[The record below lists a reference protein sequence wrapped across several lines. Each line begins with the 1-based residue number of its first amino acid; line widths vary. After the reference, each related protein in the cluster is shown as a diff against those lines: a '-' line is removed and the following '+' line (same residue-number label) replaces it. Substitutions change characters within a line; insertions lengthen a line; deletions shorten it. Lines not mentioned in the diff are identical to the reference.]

1 MSKTTMRQ
9 VPLWKVVPA
18 AAEPELYLERELPGF
33 AEWVRLLVGRSL
45 AFAQLGA
52 NGGIEYLVLG
62 IPLDADALKLDDGA
76 NRRVKDSL
84 NADFEVLKAALQ
96 KHKAIIS
103 SPKLSG
109 PPETFLRAY
118 GALALL
124 RLPEELSDWHV
135 TDEGLTI
142 VNWGLEKGK
151 GKRLFDW
158 KPEELEAKRTQLIQQ
173 IDDRLSPSKV
183 GGASSGRNGSEESAQ
198 VERSIDKTLQDPLPS
213 GGSKVKCSASEPKPG
228 GSQPTRPE
236 PEPPKGL
243 RAWFSHPAMTVS
255 IQVVIA
261 LMLAGTGFAV
271 ERFVLSN
278 SAEQAAAATN
288 AETKRDQ
295 TAARYEKLVKRAN
308 AVRKSCDVDPEVA
321 ISPFQRI
328 KTDIESALGDFNKQI
343 SKLSKDWEAM
353 QGELKNAG
361 DKAATVGADDKVLQV
376 RLEALKA
383 AFEEWNEIRPASS
396 AEKDGKVRGSAV
408 GPPSPSVAEP
418 SGSPEHR
425 TVPTLEVRRKL
436 EAKLAARIDDL
447 IKNRPK
453 LSPQAASGSELNPAS
468 PPASLPTGPQSGAS
482 GFKPLVG
489 QQGSID
495 EALRAPRAKLSEVVS
510 DFRTAIERTEK
521 EAAKIK
527 KCMSDRE
534 KEVQELHDAVQELS
548 AAADSDQ
555 PKPEGS
561 GSRSSKSGA
570 SSNPPA
576 NTKQG
581 SKDTPADRK
590 AKDSGGA
597 VDTAGSSTTVPNAD
611 SKKGD
616 PK

>member
-18 AAEPELYLERELPGF
+18 AAEPERYLERDLPGF

-45 AFAQLGA
+45 AFAQLDA
-52 NGGIEYLVLG
+52 NEKIEYLVLG

-96 KHKAIIS
+96 KHKEIIS

-142 VNWGLEKGK
+142 VNWGLET

-158 KPEELEAKRTQLIQQ
+158 KPEELEAKRLQLIQQ
-173 IDDRLSPSKV
+173 IDARLSPSKV
-183 GGASSGRNGSEESAQ
+183 GMASSGRNGSEESAQ

-213 GGSKVKCSASEPKPG
+213 GGSKVKCSAPEPKPG

-295 TAARYEKLVKRAN
+295 TAARYVDLVRLAKAVSAPCLDLGEPIEQLGVCNAEIQAHCTELEK
-308 AVRKSCDVDPEVA
+308 AV
-321 ISPFQRI
+321 
-328 KTDIESALGDFNKQI
+328 
-343 SKLSKDWEAM
+343 
-353 QGELKNAG
+353 ELKGKISSIEQQMKKTQVEVTKA
-361 DKAATVGADDKVLQV
+361 DKADKDLQDQLAKLDAAYQPWKKLTSLSATKKSS
-376 RLEALKA
+376 KA
-383 AFEEWNEIRPASS
+383 SSPASS
-396 AEKDGKVRGSAV
+396 PDGSS
-408 GPPSPSVAEP
+408 PPTPPEP
-418 SGSPEHR
+418 SASKGADPLELQKRLSN
-425 TVPTLEVRRKL
+425 TIDALLQTLRKSNSQD
-436 EAKLAARIDDL
+436 EQQSQSVTDEQGKGET
-447 IKNRPK
+447 
-453 LSPQAASGSELNPAS
+453 SPQAEATMLCEKLLERLD
-468 PPASLPTGPQSGAS
+468 SLKKSADHLQ
-482 GFKPLVG
+482 KK
-489 QQGSID
+489 ID
-495 EALRAPRAKLSEVVS
+495 STTKQYENMKS
-510 DFRTAIERTEK
+510 
-521 EAAKIK
+521 
-527 KCMSDRE
+527 CMSDRD

-570 SSNPPA
+570 SSNQPA

-597 VDTAGSSTTVPNAD
+597 VDTAGSSTTVPKAD
-611 SKKGD
+611 SKKGE

>member
-18 AAEPELYLERELPGF
+18 AAKPELYLERELPGF

-124 RLPEELSDWHV
+124 NLPEKLSDWHV

-173 IDDRLSPSKV
+173 IDARLSPSKV
-183 GGASSGRNGSEESAQ
+183 DVASSGRNGSEESAQ

-213 GGSKVKCSASEPKPG
+213 GGSKVKWSAPEPKPG

-321 ISPFQRI
+321 IQQLLRFKMDFS
-328 KTDIESALGDFNKQI
+328 SACDDFDKN
-343 SKLSKDWEAM
+343 SELSKQWEAM
-353 QGELKNAG
+353 QGELRNAG
-361 DKAATVGADDKVLQV
+361 DKAVTDEADEKALQE

-383 AFEEWNEIRPASS
+383 AFNEWNEIRPASS

-425 TVPTLEVRRKL
+425 TVPTLEVRKKL
-436 EAKLAARIDDL
+436 EAKLAALIDDL

-495 EALRAPRAKLSEVVS
+495 EALREPLAKLSKVVL
-510 DFRTAIERTEK
+510 DFQKAIKRTEK

-527 KCMSDRE
+527 KCMSDRD
-534 KEVQELHDAVQELS
+534 KEVQELHDAVQDLS